1 MTASVRGY
9 GSVALGAEPA
19 ALALPERPRPYYEA
33 RTRACLYTD
42 SEGRTLPYRLFLPAG
57 YAEGRPHPLL
67 LCFHGAGER
76 GDDNVTQL
84 RPWACGWVDEVVQ
97 ARHPCIILMPQCP
110 ADQQWV
116 NTPFAGGS
124 YSLERTPVSAPM
136 KRVHELVAKAVRE
149 LPVDRSRI
157 YVMGASMG
165 GYGTW
170 DFIMRQPG
178 LVAAAAPVCGAG
190 DPSMAASIRDVPVW
204 AFHGD
209 RDTGVPTSG
218 SVEMVDA
225 IRAAGG
231 TKAALTL
238 YPGVGH
244 ESYEMAWK
252 ERSLVEWV
260 FNQRKAAP
268 AA

>member
-1 MTASVRGY
+1 MTPAHSIREHDRSFY
-9 GSVALGAEPA
+9 ESCTKACFYADAE
-19 ALALPERPRPYYEA
+19 
-33 RTRACLYTD
+33 
-42 SEGRTLPYRLFLPAG
+42 GQTLPYRLFLPADG
-57 YAEGRPHPLL
+57 GAGQPYPLL
-67 LCFHGAGER
+67 LCLHGAGER
-76 GDDNVTQL
+76 GADNVGQL
-84 RPWACGWVDEVVQ
+84 RPWVCAWVDAAVQ
-97 ARHPCIILMPQCP
+97 TVHPCIILMPQCP

-124 YSLERTPVSAPM
+124 YPLAATPISAPM
-136 KRVHELVAKAVRE
+136 KRVGELVAETIRA

-170 DFIMRQPG
+170 DFVMRNPAF
-178 LVAAAAPVCGAG
+178 VAAAVPVCGAG
-190 DPSMAASIRDVPVW
+190 DPSMAARIKDVPLW

-209 RDTGVPTSG
+209 RDTGVPTAA
-218 SVEMVDA
+218 SVEMVAA

-231 TKAALTL
+231 TRANLTL

-252 ERSLVEWV
+252 ESSLVEWV
-260 FNQRKAAP
+260 FSRRLLL
-268 AA
+268 